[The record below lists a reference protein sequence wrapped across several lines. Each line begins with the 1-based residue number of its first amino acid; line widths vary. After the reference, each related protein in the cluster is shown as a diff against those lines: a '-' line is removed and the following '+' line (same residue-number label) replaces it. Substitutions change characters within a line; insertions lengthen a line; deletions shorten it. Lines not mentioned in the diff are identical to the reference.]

1 MRVTIRIL
9 ALLVLLAVIACA
21 VLFACIHPDGDANG
35 DGRVNAIDLTMM
47 KRHIVGTYDM
57 GAWQIARCDMN
68 GNGRVDEQDITAVRD
83 RILGGNNGR

>member
-47 KRHIVGTYDM
+47 RRHIIGTYDM
-57 GAWQIARCDMN
+57 TIWQIARADTN
-68 GNGRVDEQDITAVRD
+68 HNGRVDEIDIAAVRD
-83 RILGGNNGR
+83 RIMGR